1 MKKILIYGNF
11 NIIHPGHTRLL
22 NFGKN
27 FGTMYV
33 GVFSDKVAGKSA
45 YISEK
50 LRLESIKNLSVVDHC
65 FIIKDTLEKIIT
77 KIKPDI
83 VVKGYEYENKYNP
96 EENVIKKNG
105 GKLIF
110 SSGETLFSSQEL
122 IKNELKISFPSI
134 KLSGKF
140 INRHK
145 INIEKIIGYLDK
157 IKKLNILVI
166 GDSIIDKYIHC
177 EAEGMSREDPALVV
191 SPHKSETFIGG
202 AAIVAINAK
211 NLGAKVNFITIKGE
225 DELGKFLKKK
235 LEKKN
240 IKTHFFH
247 EEYKGTSH
255 KIRYKEKN
263 KTLLRINHINKS
275 PIALKTQKK
284 IIDKIESIKEKIDLV
299 VYSDFNYGC
308 LPDNLVKKL
317 NLIFKKKKITQVA
330 DSQSSSQVGNIS
342 RFKEMM
348 LITPTELEA
357 RLSCRNF
364 EDGLIILS
372 SKLKKLAKA
381 KNLLLTLNKEGIL
394 IDPNTKEKKFFLN
407 DKIEA
412 FNKAPIDVIGAG
424 DAMFISSSLLLKTG
438 ASIWES
444 AFLGSICS
452 AIQVSKIGNE
462 ALRLNEIR
470 DFILDNKN

>member
-145 INIEKIIGYLDK
+145 INIENIIGYLDK

-191 SPHKSETFIGG
+191 SPRKSETFIGG

-211 NLGAKVNFITIKGE
+211 NLGAKVNFITIK
-225 DELGKFLKKK
+225 
-235 LEKKN
+235 
-240 IKTHFFH
+240 
-247 EEYKGTSH
+247 
-255 KIRYKEKN
+255 
-263 KTLLRINHINKS
+263 
-275 PIALKTQKK
+275 
-284 IIDKIESIKEKIDLV
+284 
-299 VYSDFNYGC
+299 
-308 LPDNLVKKL
+308 
-317 NLIFKKKKITQVA
+317 
-330 DSQSSSQVGNIS
+330 
-342 RFKEMM
+342 
-348 LITPTELEA
+348 
-357 RLSCRNF
+357 
-364 EDGLIILS
+364 
-372 SKLKKLAKA
+372 AKM
-381 KNLLLTLNKEGIL
+381 N
-394 IDPNTKEKKFFLN
+394 
-407 DKIEA
+407 
-412 FNKAPIDVIGAG
+412 
-424 DAMFISSSLLLKTG
+424 
-438 ASIWES
+438 
-444 AFLGSICS
+444 
-452 AIQVSKIGNE
+452 
-462 ALRLNEIR
+462 
-470 DFILDNKN
+470 

>member
-1 MKKILIYGNF
+1 MKKKILIYGNF

-27 FGTMYV
+27 LGKLYV
-33 GVFSDKVAGKSA
+33 GVFSDKISGKSSF
-45 YISEK
+45 IDEN
-50 LRLESIKNLSVVDHC
+50 LRLESIKNLSVVDHS
-65 FIIKDTLEKIIT
+65 FIINDNLEKIIT

-83 VVKGYEYENKYNP
+83 VVKGYEYESRYNP
-96 EENVIKKNG
+96 EEKVIKKYG

-110 SSGETLFSSQEL
+110 SSGEILFSSQEL
-122 IKNELKISFPSI
+122 INSEIKRSFPSI
-134 KLSGKF
+134 KISNKF
-140 INRHK
+140 IDRHK

-166 GDSIIDKYIHC
+166 GDSIIDKYIYC

-191 SPHKSETFIGG
+191 SPRNSETFIGG
-202 AAIVAINAK
+202 AAIVAMNAK
-211 NLGAKVNFITIKGE
+211 NLGAKVDFITIKGD
-225 DELGKFLKKK
+225 DEMGQFLKKR
-235 LEKKN
+235 LEKKK

-247 EEYKGTSH
+247 EGHKETSQ
-255 KIRYKEKN
+255 KIRYKEGN
-263 KTLLRINHINKS
+263 KTLLRINNINKS
-275 PIALKTQKK
+275 AISLETQNK
-284 IIDKIESIKEKIDLV
+284 IIEKIKSLKKIDLV

-308 LPDNLVKKL
+308 LPDNLIKKL
-317 NLIFKKKKITQVA
+317 NIEFKKKKIAQVA
-330 DSQSSSQVGNIS
+330 DSQSSSQIGNIS
-342 RFKEMM
+342 RFKNMM

-364 EDGLIILS
+364 EDGLIVLS

-381 KNLLLTLNKEGIL
+381 KNLFLTLNKEGIL
-394 IDPNTKEKKFFLN
+394 IDPNAKEKKFFLN

-412 FNKAPIDVIGAG
+412 FNKSPIDVIGAG
-424 DAMFISSSLLLKTG
+424 DAMFITSSLLLKCG

-444 AFLGSICS
+444 AFLGSISS

-462 ALRLNEIR
+462 PLSLNEIR
-470 DFILDNKN
+470 NFILEIKN